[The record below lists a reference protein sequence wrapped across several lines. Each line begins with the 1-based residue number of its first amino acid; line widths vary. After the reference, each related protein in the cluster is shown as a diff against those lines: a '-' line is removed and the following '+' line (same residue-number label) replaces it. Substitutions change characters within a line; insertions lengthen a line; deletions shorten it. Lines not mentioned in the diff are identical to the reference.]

1 MIWKDKYKIGVPQV
15 DAQHEELFDR
25 VTVFV
30 DTLRSDRA
38 WEEKVS
44 KVNETLAFMKD
55 YVVTHFQDEEAYQE
69 AIGYPQFEEHKKK
82 HNDMVAYVGEV
93 SEQYEK
99 DGFREIMMQQF
110 AGKLVTWL
118 VNHVVAED
126 QKIADFVR
134 SKEDRQ

>member
-1 MIWKDKYKIGVPQV
+1 MIWKEKYKIGVPQI
-15 DAQHEELFDR
+15 DAEHEELFSR

-30 DTLRSDRA
+30 ETLRSEKE
-38 WEEKVS
+38 WIEKVNS
-44 KVNETLAFMKD
+44 VNETLAFMKD

-69 AIGYPQFEEHKKK
+69 EIGYPNLMAHKKI
-82 HNDMVAYVGEV
+82 HNDMVAYVEMF

-99 DGFREIMMQQF
+99 EGYKEILMQQF

-126 QKIADFVR
+126 QKIAEFAGKR
-134 SKEDRQ
+134 EEK